1 MSELWDI
8 ILFLLFAAV
17 PIIAIGVPV
26 TLLFSLITNYRRL
39 REDDV
44 SSELRISIRRKVIIE
59 AIALIAVVGCYIA
72 LGFVI
77 QSEFAYM

>member
-17 PIIAIGVPV
+17 SIIAIGVPV

-39 REDDV
+39 RADDV